1 MKKIL
6 FALLC
11 TFPFIF
17 TGCGEETTT
26 TTGGGEITPPP
37 TETNLTVSGVSQYY
51 FIPIADIASE
61 KPRQYIIQFYI
72 HNNTANTYNNVI
84 LKPIF
89 TDEDNNLLTEADGL
103 SYTAGFP
110 YDIKD
115 IKTNSLHTAKIH
127 ITYTGTQ
134 KMNVKF
140 KVEVASDN
148 MPTETFNFNTANF
161 LTYLQAFWYKEDGNS
176 VALIPITA
184 DTKVT
189 DNNVK
194 IIFMNLMAPLDINLK
209 GSKIDSG
216 EVILPQS
223 DLVLVNGSKFR
234 PCSNK
239 TSSGNI
245 IEKGTFVIGQ
255 GQACY
260 LEIKSNLSDIWTY
273 NPLNKD
279 NIESTPDGY
288 KPTDAINIQVQ

>member
-148 MPTETFNFNTANF
+148 MPTETFNFNTAN
-161 LTYLQAFWYKEDGNS
+161 LTHN
-176 VALIPITA
+176 
-184 DTKVT
+184 
-189 DNNVK
+189 
-194 IIFMNLMAPLDINLK
+194 
-209 GSKIDSG
+209 
-216 EVILPQS
+216 
-223 DLVLVNGSKFR
+223 
-234 PCSNK
+234 
-239 TSSGNI
+239 
-245 IEKGTFVIGQ
+245 
-255 GQACY
+255 
-260 LEIKSNLSDIWTY
+260 
-273 NPLNKD
+273 
-279 NIESTPDGY
+279 
-288 KPTDAINIQVQ
+288 

>member
-245 IEKGTFVIGQ
+245 IEKGTFIIGQ
-255 GQACY
+255 EQACY
-260 LEIKSNLSDIWTY
+260 LEIKSTLSDIWTY